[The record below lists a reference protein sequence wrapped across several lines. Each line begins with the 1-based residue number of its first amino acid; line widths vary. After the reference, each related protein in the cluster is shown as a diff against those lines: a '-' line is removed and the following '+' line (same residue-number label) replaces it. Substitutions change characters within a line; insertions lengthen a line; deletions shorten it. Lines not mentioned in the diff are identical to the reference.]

1 VDLDAVRT
9 FVAVAEA
16 GQFSGAAADLSI
28 TQQAVSKRIAAL
40 EKDLGVRLFARTA
53 RGAELSIDGQAFLP
67 RARDLLHAAERAA
80 DSVRPGRRALRV
92 DVINARIAPARLLRG
107 FHRAHPETE
116 LDVVTRILDAD
127 AAIAAVRSG
136 TIDASF
142 RALAMLPRQL
152 PDGVEAARVLDEP
165 VQLLTGP
172 AHELAAAAA
181 VTPAALA
188 GHRIW
193 MPGIVTGTE
202 WAAYYGELATAFGLT
217 IDATGPNFGTDLL
230 LEVLADSPKLATF
243 VGERTR
249 LLWPAEYDLRR
260 IPVRDPAPVY
270 PHSLIWRSDNPHPA
284 LTALRSYLGSTQP
297 SHRDAETWAPRWA
310 QGSAPPRQASGS
322 GSRTSSSISRTSSSS
337 SRTSS
342 SSSRTS

>member
-1 VDLDAVRT
+1 MRT
-9 FVAVAEA
+9 FVAVTEA
-16 GQFSGAAADLSI
+16 GQFSEAAADLSI

-40 EKDLGVRLFARTA
+40 EIVLGVRLFTRSA
-53 RGAELSIDGQAFLP
+53 RGAELTIDGEAFLP

-92 DVINARIAPARLLRG
+92 DVINPRIAPARLLRD
-107 FHRAHPETE
+107 FHRAHPDLD

-127 AAIAAVRSG
+127 AAIAGVESG

-142 RALAMLPRQL
+142 RALVMLPRQL

-188 GHRIW
+188 RHRIW

-202 WAAYYGELATAFGLT
+202 WAAYYGELAATFGLT

-230 LEVLADSPKLATF
+230 LEVLATSPTLATF
-243 VGERTR
+243 VGEQTR
-249 LLWPAEYDLRR
+249 LLWPADYDLRR

-270 PHSLIWRSDNPHPA
+270 PHSLVWRSDNPHPT
-284 LTALRSYLGSTQP
+284 LTALRSYLGATQP
-297 SHRDAETWAPRWA
+297 SRRNGETWAPRWA
-310 QGSAPPRQASGS
+310 QRSGSQQPSGS
-322 GSRTSSSISRTSSSS
+322 GIRSR
-337 SRTSS
+337 
-342 SSSRTS
+342 

>member
-1 VDLDAVRT
+1 MRT
-9 FVAVAEA
+9 FTAAA
-16 GQFSGAAADLSI
+16 DSGQFQHAAADLAI

-40 EKDLGVRLFARTA
+40 EIVLGVRLFTRSA
-53 RGAELSIDGQAFLP
+53 RGAELTIDGEAFLP

-92 DVINARIAPARLLRG
+92 DVINPRIAPARLLRD
-107 FHRAHPETE
+107 FHRAHPDLD

-127 AAIAAVRSG
+127 AAITAVESG

-142 RALAMLPRQL
+142 RALVMLPRQL

-188 GHRIW
+188 RHRIW

-202 WAAYYGELATAFGLT
+202 WAAYYGELAATFGLT

-230 LEVLADSPKLATF
+230 MEVLATSPTLATF
-243 VGERTR
+243 VGEQTR
-249 LLWPAEYDLRR
+249 LLWPADYDLRR

-270 PHSLIWRSDNPHPA
+270 PHSLVWRSDNPHPT
-284 LTALRSYLGSTQP
+284 LTALRSYLGATQP
-297 SHRDAETWAPRWA
+297 SRHNGETWAPRWA
-310 QGSAPPRQASGS
+310 QRSGSQQPSGS
-322 GSRTSSSISRTSSSS
+322 GIRSR
-337 SRTSS
+337 
-342 SSSRTS
+342 